1 MDLLY
6 LLSLLPGGIT
16 PEDLDI
22 LWAKVTHQ
30 NRQIH
35 LEVNNM
41 KEAVNITL
49 GASNQSKLAASG

>member
-16 PEDLDI
+16 PEDLDF

-41 KEAVNITL
+41 KEAVNIKL
-49 GASNQSKLAASG
+49 GQSLN